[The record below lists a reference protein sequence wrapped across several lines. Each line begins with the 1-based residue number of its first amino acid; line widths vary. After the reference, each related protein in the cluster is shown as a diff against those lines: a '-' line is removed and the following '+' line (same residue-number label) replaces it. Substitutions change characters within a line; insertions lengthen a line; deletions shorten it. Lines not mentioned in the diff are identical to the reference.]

1 MNDWANRSEEQRAKN
16 KERCRRFY
24 EKNKDHV
31 KEYSR
36 RWYAENKERSL
47 ETKRKYFNSPR
58 GRAVELMN
66 RINKQMKGRRFGKPG
81 FETNLTIE
89 WIEEKIKKGF
99 CETTGIPFDFNDRK
113 GSWAPFS
120 PSVDRI
126 DSKKGYTIDNC
137 RVVCKIYNMAKN
149 QFTDEDVIVMSK
161 ALASKNSE

>member
-1 MNDWANRSEEQRAKN
+1 MNDWANCSEEQRAKN

-66 RINKQMKGRRFGKPG
+66 RINKQTKGRRFGKPG